1 MLTVTDSGCGLHRES
16 RIKLIGPEARLMEVL
31 LRNLPRMQ
39 GVPFYLCE
47 HGHTH
52 KVCFQP
58 DVTEVPIAPQAGLQV
73 RELREK

>member
-16 RIKLIGPEARLMEVL
+16 RMKLIGPEARLMEVL
-31 LRNLPRMQ
+31 LRNLPRMG

-52 KVCFQP
+52 KVRFKP
-58 DVTEVPIAPQAGLQV
+58 GVPLAPQIERPSPEV
-73 RELREK
+73 LREK